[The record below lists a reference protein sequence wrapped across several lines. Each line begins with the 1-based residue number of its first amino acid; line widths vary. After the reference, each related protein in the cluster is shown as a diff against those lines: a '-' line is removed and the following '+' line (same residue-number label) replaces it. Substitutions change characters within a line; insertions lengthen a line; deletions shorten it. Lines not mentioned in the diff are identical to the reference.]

1 MKGISKSRKAY
12 TWALALL
19 PMLSLYGIQSIGI
32 DIGTILVLLC
42 LGTYMA
48 CNGKL
53 IVRADFKCWYF
64 YVMYILISLFFPVI
78 EGGTG
83 GLTRSALIARA
94 VKNIIY
100 IFILIVSTSGNV
112 VEYNYY
118 KKVYLFLAKLSSYYI
133 ILQAVFYYGLNW
145 IIPGY
150 INKFLMVQE
159 YGDRLS
165 QKNFLMYRPT
175 SLFYEPSHYFEFVV
189 IALIIYLFEN
199 RAISRKNLI
208 DAVII
213 TAGILASTSGM
224 GIITIVI
231 IWALWIFHRLIRS
244 YAKTMESR
252 ALFIIFIFLIS
263 GIFFLQTG
271 YAHSILNRLFTSDVN
286 TYSATDARTGV
297 YREILNEEIF
307 DLVLGNGYGNV
318 ESNFYYPSWAFN
330 LWCLGLI
337 GTTIILCIYI
347 KYFISCTRIDTKIIL
362 FVNAFLCMGTTLFMG
377 KNMLLYF
384 TFIML
389 QAAEEKKCRINR

>member
-78 EGGTG
+78 DGGTG

-133 ILQAVFYYGLNW
+133 ILN
-145 IIPGY
+145 P
-150 INKFLMVQE
+150 
-159 YGDRLS
+159 
-165 QKNFLMYRPT
+165 
-175 SLFYEPSHYFEFVV
+175 
-189 IALIIYLFEN
+189 
-199 RAISRKNLI
+199 
-208 DAVII
+208 
-213 TAGILASTSGM
+213 
-224 GIITIVI
+224 
-231 IWALWIFHRLIRS
+231 
-244 YAKTMESR
+244 
-252 ALFIIFIFLIS
+252 
-263 GIFFLQTG
+263 
-271 YAHSILNRLFTSDVN
+271 
-286 TYSATDARTGV
+286 
-297 YREILNEEIF
+297 
-307 DLVLGNGYGNV
+307 
-318 ESNFYYPSWAFN
+318 
-330 LWCLGLI
+330 
-337 GTTIILCIYI
+337 
-347 KYFISCTRIDTKIIL
+347 
-362 FVNAFLCMGTTLFMG
+362 
-377 KNMLLYF
+377 
-384 TFIML
+384 
-389 QAAEEKKCRINR
+389 